1 MSSLAPEGLQLET
14 EGPPGVVAG
23 DNDRRRHLGPG
34 HVSTLSSQQHAGTH
48 YRRQGVAAARREPD
62 ISAHIGAGAQWQR
75 DRSEPGTADRPQT
88 GLTGRAVV
96 APGKASAARSVHEL
110 PQGLEAVLPE
120 Y

>member
-1 MSSLAPEGLQLET
+1 M
-14 EGPPGVVAG
+14 
-23 DNDRRRHLGPG
+23 
-34 HVSTLSSQQHAGTH
+34 
-48 YRRQGVAAARREPD
+48 AAARREPD

-88 GLTGRAVV
+88 GLTGRAVAV
-96 APGKASAARSVHEL
+96 DPGKASAARSVHEL